1 MKMRHVFIF
10 ILVVLFFMTSVY
22 AQNQT
27 QIDDDIVSSD
37 ITPTTPETTQTTTT
51 VTNNDAVDEKLDES
65 KTKSVEVKNEDKM
78 AYKILKSNSSTEQLN
93 LTCDNA
99 TCYIGE
105 VITIRYY
112 ILQDDVDDGLVF
124 AYINGLI
131 CDVKDLKQTK
141 DNILTLDTRGFSAV
155 NHTIEV
161 EYVKGSKYKDT
172 KATST
177 LEIKKYP
184 SSVENLNMTF
194 NDENEIDLQFN
205 IMANNTY
212 IESGEVILQCEDIEI
227 KRVNITNSDIY
238 VTIPAIYN
246 TEIIEFRHPGNK
258 TVAALNSSQLI
269 NIPKYRTSLY
279 MPHIRGY
286 HGDMINITATF
297 NTNRRIDDGYLNIY
311 VDGMLIKTEDVKSN
325 EVDLSFNLSEYVKS
339 NYNITAIYDG
349 SLIYNK
355 TSYNTTLTV
364 NKINTT
370 IYSRNISSY
379 RNEDV
384 NITATIYNFI
394 DTTNDGMV
402 EFILDNESISTLN
415 INNSKVELKYYI
427 PDDISYGVHDVM
439 IIYHGTQRYESTNVS
454 IVLDV
459 IKHQLHG
466 YITNMSLTDSGNISF
481 DIIFSSYNQNITDGN
496 IKVYVNESYVMDLDV
511 VSNRTNVVLP
521 GSFVAGECFNVQV
534 EYYNSSV
541 FSDFV
546 LNEKINISKVN
557 TTLKISKYLT
567 NKNILNIITY
577 IYSKDYMNIT
587 SGSLEISLN
596 ETIIC
601 VSDVNNLPKT
611 LEYDMTNQ
619 EIGNYTIKVK
629 YTGNEKYAP
638 SENITTF
645 QYIPRQTQLTIKLNN
660 TITTTPNKNITL
672 DATLTNYNEKIN
684 LTIPATIKIADTTY
698 DTQFSDGKLNYT
710 LTIGDMDDQN
720 ITITITT
727 NQTPYYTQ
735 ATRNITLKIQRN
747 TTYITAPRQI
757 TALKLTQIILNTT
770 LNSNKEKLEAIIP
783 AVVKINDKT
792 ILHTNYTDGKC
803 NIIIPLTNLI
813 GDNYKITIKT
823 RQTPHH
829 KQAVCNINLTLN
841 KRATYIISENINSK
855 CGEAVIINATVYD
868 QITNKPI
875 EKIVNVAIKINNK
888 THHKNTTQKAHIL
901 YQYKNNH
908 ENTYNITLISGENS
922 IYKMSTWNGKLQYQ
936 RSQLMIQTTN
946 IKTTPNNKINIYARI
961 LKGNKLVN
969 TTVNV
974 TIKINNKTIT
984 TQQIKNGIINYTYD
998 LMGKYPAN
1006 IHNITIVAGDD
1017 ALHNKSMVT
1026 SNLIIEKEYVKIKMN
1041 YTIDGQKLKIKA
1053 QLVNLDM
1060 NPLNIDKIKVNI
1072 KIASKTITT
1081 QQINTSYMLYEYDIS
1096 NFNKRYYE
1104 MLIQTSETSIYHHST
1119 QYNMIKI

>member
-1 MKMRHVFIF
+1 
-10 ILVVLFFMTSVY
+10 
-22 AQNQT
+22 
-27 QIDDDIVSSD
+27 
-37 ITPTTPETTQTTTT
+37 
-51 VTNNDAVDEKLDES
+51 
-65 KTKSVEVKNEDKM
+65 
-78 AYKILKSNSSTEQLN
+78 
-93 LTCDNA
+93 
-99 TCYIGE
+99 
-105 VITIRYY
+105 
-112 ILQDDVDDGLVF
+112 
-124 AYINGLI
+124 
-131 CDVKDLKQTK
+131 
-141 DNILTLDTRGFSAV
+141 
-155 NHTIEV
+155 
-161 EYVKGSKYKDT
+161 
-172 KATST
+172 
-177 LEIKKYP
+177 
-184 SSVENLNMTF
+184 
-194 NDENEIDLQFN
+194 
-205 IMANNTY
+205 
-212 IESGEVILQCEDIEI
+212 
-227 KRVNITNSDIY
+227 
-238 VTIPAIYN
+238 
-246 TEIIEFRHPGNK
+246 
-258 TVAALNSSQLI
+258 
-269 NIPKYRTSLY
+269 
-279 MPHIRGY
+279 
-286 HGDMINITATF
+286 
-297 NTNRRIDDGYLNIY
+297 
-311 VDGMLIKTEDVKSN
+311 
-325 EVDLSFNLSEYVKS
+325 
-339 NYNITAIYDG
+339 
-349 SLIYNK
+349 
-355 TSYNTTLTV
+355 
-364 NKINTT
+364 
-370 IYSRNISSY
+370 
-379 RNEDV
+379 
-384 NITATIYNFI
+384 
-394 DTTNDGMV
+394 
-402 EFILDNESISTLN
+402 
-415 INNSKVELKYYI
+415 
-427 PDDISYGVHDVM
+427 
-439 IIYHGTQRYESTNVS
+439 
-454 IVLDV
+454 
-459 IKHQLHG
+459 
-466 YITNMSLTDSGNISF
+466 
-481 DIIFSSYNQNITDGN
+481 
-496 IKVYVNESYVMDLDV
+496 
-511 VSNRTNVVLP
+511 
-521 GSFVAGECFNVQV
+521 
-534 EYYNSSV
+534 
-541 FSDFV
+541 
-546 LNEKINISKVN
+546 
-557 TTLKISKYLT
+557 
-567 NKNILNIITY
+567 
-577 IYSKDYMNIT
+577 
-587 SGSLEISLN
+587 
-596 ETIIC
+596 
-601 VSDVNNLPKT
+601 
-611 LEYDMTNQ
+611 
-619 EIGNYTIKVK
+619 
-629 YTGNEKYAP
+629 
-638 SENITTF
+638 
-645 QYIPRQTQLTIKLNN
+645 
-660 TITTTPNKNITL
+660 
-672 DATLTNYNEKIN
+672 
-684 LTIPATIKIADTTY
+684 
-698 DTQFSDGKLNYT
+698 
-710 LTIGDMDDQN
+710 MDDQN